1 MATATPS
8 RRRRRVLVFMVR
20 WGLPLIFTV
29 GGVVLIVLGHAHV
42 SDISD
47 QASGSV
53 FTSIPT
59 DRDSVF
65 SAAGVG
71 SLLVALM
78 VWMVGWFAR
87 MNIGDE
93 KDRARDEAARDY
105 YARTGRWPGEQG
117 PRGSKL

>member
-1 MATATPS
+1 MATDAPS
-8 RRRRRVLVFMVR
+8 TRRKWLILTVR
-20 WGLPLIFTV
+20 WGIPLALAI
-29 GGVVLIVLGHAHV
+29 GGVVMIVLGHGHV

-59 DRDSVF
+59 DRDSMY
-65 SAAGVG
+65 SAIGVG
-71 SLLVALM
+71 AIIVAIM
-78 VWMVGWFAR
+78 VWMVGWFTR
-87 MNIGDE
+87 MNMNDD

-117 PRGSKL
+117 TRGSNP